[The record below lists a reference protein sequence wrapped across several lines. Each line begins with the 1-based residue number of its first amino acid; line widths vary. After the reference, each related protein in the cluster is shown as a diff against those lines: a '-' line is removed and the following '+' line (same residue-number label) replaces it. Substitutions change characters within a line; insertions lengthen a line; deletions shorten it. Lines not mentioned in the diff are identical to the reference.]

1 MKKRLLLLALLMGT
15 LTAHAVDYPYL
26 TFVLTDGSK
35 ASVSVA
41 SDVALTFSG
50 QTLTIG
56 TEKEFTLTN
65 LSQMYFSTTDE
76 TQGAT
81 GISETLQ
88 KACEESGLSRR
99 DAMRAA
105 LEVEEMAVYASNKKN
120 QHAYMDILARIYK
133 GNVEIDFRSL
143 GAFFD
148 PFEDADSDM
157 LENVRMLR
165 SIASSIE
172 NEYMLGMNATRI
184 TIEGTNTRPH

>member
-1 MKKRLLLLALLMGT
+1 MGT

-56 TEKEFTLTN
+56 TEKEFALTN

-81 GISETLQ
+81 GISETL
-88 KACEESGLSRR
+88 ATGLDDATEIYDLRGNRVSREQMRR
-99 DAMRAA
+99 D
-105 LEVEEMAVYASNKKN
+105 VYIIKTKNGTSKVAVK
-120 QHAYMDILARIYK
+120 
-133 GNVEIDFRSL
+133 
-143 GAFFD
+143 
-148 PFEDADSDM
+148 
-157 LENVRMLR
+157 
-165 SIASSIE
+165 
-172 NEYMLGMNATRI
+172 
-184 TIEGTNTRPH
+184 

>member
-56 TEKEFTLTN
+56 TEKEFALTN
-65 LSQMYFSTTDE
+65 LSLMYFSTTDE

-81 GISETLQ
+81 GISETL
-88 KACEESGLSRR
+88 ATGLDDAAEIYDLRGNRVSREQ
-99 DAMRAA
+99 MRRG
-105 LEVEEMAVYASNKKN
+105 VYIIKTKNGTSKVAVK
-120 QHAYMDILARIYK
+120 
-133 GNVEIDFRSL
+133 
-143 GAFFD
+143 
-148 PFEDADSDM
+148 
-157 LENVRMLR
+157 
-165 SIASSIE
+165 
-172 NEYMLGMNATRI
+172 
-184 TIEGTNTRPH
+184 

>member
-81 GISETLQ
+81 GISETL
-88 KACEESGLSRR
+88 ATGLDDAAEIYDLRGNRVSREQIR
-99 DAMRAA
+99 RG
-105 LEVEEMAVYASNKKN
+105 VYIIKTKNGTSKVAVK
-120 QHAYMDILARIYK
+120 
-133 GNVEIDFRSL
+133 
-143 GAFFD
+143 
-148 PFEDADSDM
+148 
-157 LENVRMLR
+157 
-165 SIASSIE
+165 
-172 NEYMLGMNATRI
+172 
-184 TIEGTNTRPH
+184 

>member
-56 TEKEFTLTN
+56 TEKEFALTN

-76 TQGAT
+76 TQGVT
-81 GISETLQ
+81 GISETL
-88 KACEESGLSRR
+88 ATGLDDAAEVYDLRGNRVSREQ
-99 DAMRAA
+99 MRRG
-105 LEVEEMAVYASNKKN
+105 VYIIKTKNGTSKVAVK
-120 QHAYMDILARIYK
+120 
-133 GNVEIDFRSL
+133 
-143 GAFFD
+143 
-148 PFEDADSDM
+148 
-157 LENVRMLR
+157 
-165 SIASSIE
+165 
-172 NEYMLGMNATRI
+172 
-184 TIEGTNTRPH
+184 